1 MAKNKKKEP
10 EKKENTGDSN
20 NSCKDRRCPYHGK
33 LRVHGRIFKGTV
45 KKIVKKRTAVEFER
59 LIYLPKYERYMKK
72 KIRLQAHIPDCI
84 KIAIGDLVQVG
95 ECRPLSKITHHVI
108 LKRLSSKNK

>member
-1 MAKNKKKEP
+1 MARNKKKEQ
-10 EKKENTGDSN
+10 KNKENGKSSN
-20 NSCKDRRCPYHGK
+20 SSCKDRRCPYHGK

-45 KKIVKKRTAVEFER
+45 KKIIGKRTAVEFER

-72 KIRLQAHIPDCI
+72 KTRLQAHIPDCI